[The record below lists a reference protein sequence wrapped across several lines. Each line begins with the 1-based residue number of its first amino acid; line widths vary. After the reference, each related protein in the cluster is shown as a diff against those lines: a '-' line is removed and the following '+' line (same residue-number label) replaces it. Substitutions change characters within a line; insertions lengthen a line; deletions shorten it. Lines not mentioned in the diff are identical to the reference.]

1 MDLYKEILIKIL
13 EKENIEIYFLNLINT
28 PVEIVEYECYKTL
41 KKIKEIIENDTLED
55 KECFMR
61 IERIV
66 NLFEEMGSGC
76 GTRYDF

>member
-13 EKENIEIYFLNLINT
+13 EKENIEIYFPNLINT
-28 PVEIVEYECYKTL
+28 PVEIVESECYKIL
-41 KKIKEIIENDTLED
+41 KKIKEIIEDDTLED

-76 GTRYDF
+76 GTRHDF

>member
-13 EKENIEIYFLNLINT
+13 EKENIEIYFPNLINT
-28 PVEIVEYECYKTL
+28 PVEIVESECYKTL
-41 KKIKEIIENDTLED
+41 KKKILLKMDTLED

-61 IERIV
+61 IEGIV

-76 GTRYDF
+76 GTRHDF

>member
-13 EKENIEIYFLNLINT
+13 EKENIEIYFPNLINT
-28 PVEIVEYECYKTL
+28 PVEIVESECYKAL
-41 KKIKEIIENDTLED
+41 KKKILLKMDTLED

-61 IERIV
+61 IEGIV

-76 GTRYDF
+76 GTRHDF